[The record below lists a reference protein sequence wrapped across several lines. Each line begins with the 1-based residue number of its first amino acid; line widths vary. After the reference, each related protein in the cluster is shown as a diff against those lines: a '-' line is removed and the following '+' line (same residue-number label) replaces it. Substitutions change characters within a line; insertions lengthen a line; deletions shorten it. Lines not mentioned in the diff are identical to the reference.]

1 MAVVQYCRQLLN
13 LAIEKL
19 RGCIL
24 TQKKKKKSQNATQ
37 NIVKPH
43 LQCQAMQNT
52 YKLRLHDNMEL
63 VRWIYAGKNTTVDEN
78 LNRSGMK
85 L

>member
-1 MAVVQYCRQLLN
+1 MLLKQEQAYGCCSVLQAAVELSDRKITWLHSH
-13 LAIEKL
+13 A
-19 RGCIL
+19 
-24 TQKKKKKSQNATQ
+24 KKEKKSQNATQ

-63 VRWIYAGKNTTVDEN
+63 VR
-78 LNRSGMK
+78 
-85 L
+85 